1 MVIMRHLSA
10 LLSAASLY
18 STLTV
23 ATSTPGCGKALAPG
37 ITTGGTGSSN
47 EVNFTT
53 TKGDPRT
60 FLLHI
65 PTTYTPDVPRGLIF
79 SYHGRGKSGSQQER
93 RSKLS
98 EADFNPE
105 MLVVYPDGI
114 NNEWQGD
121 PKAKTDDLGF
131 TLDML
136 DSLGKQYCLHNDR
149 VYATGMSNGGGFA
162 ANILA
167 CDSTASKKITAV
179 AGVSGA
185 YYQGTTEDDCKPATV
200 PIPCNG
206 RTPFPVL
213 EFHGTSDGVIP
224 YAGGPRRNRCL
235 PKIPHFVTEWAVRN
249 DLGPSNHSHSL
260 YDGGV
265 TKYTFGSGSLAGLTT
280 HYKIEG
286 MGHTWPTA
294 GGNYS
299 SIDATPLI
307 VKFFNK
313 ARLDQ
318 T

>member
-10 LLSAASLY
+10 LLSAAGLY

-23 ATSTPGCGKALAPG
+23 ANSTQGCGKALAPG

-65 PTTYTPDVPRGLIF
+65 PTTYTPD
-79 SYHGRGKSGSQQER
+79 ER

-105 MLVVYPDGI
+105 MPVVYPDDI
-114 NNEWQGD
+114 NNY
-121 PKAKTDDLGF
+121 
-131 TLDML
+131 
-136 DSLGKQYCLHNDR
+136 LGKQYCLDNDR
-149 VYATGMSNGGGFA
+149 VYVTGMSNGGSFA
-162 ANILA
+162 ARILA
-167 CDSTASKKITAV
+167 CDSTASKKIAAV

-213 EFHGTSDGVIP
+213 EFHGTNDGVIP
-224 YAGGPRRNRCL
+224 YAGGPRRHRCL
-235 PKIPHFVTEWAVRN
+235 PDIPHFVIEWAVRN
-249 DLGPSNHSHSL
+249 DLGTSNHSSSL

-265 TKYTFGSGSLAGLTT
+265 TKYTFGSGSSSGLTT

-286 MGHTWPTA
+286 VGHTWPSV

-299 SIDATPLI
+299 NINATPLI

-313 ARLDQ
+313 ACFDGI
-318 T
+318 